1 VPADVPAIAAIY
13 RHHVL
18 TGRASFEIAPP
29 DDAEMLARF
38 DSLRARDF
46 PYLVAC
52 EGDAVRGY
60 AYAGPYRPRPAYRFT
75 VEDSIYV
82 APDAVG
88 RGIGRPLLERLLAE
102 SEARG
107 FRQMLAVIGDSGNAP
122 SIRLHERCGF
132 VRVGLLPA
140 VGHKFGGWVDSVLM
154 QRALGSGDGAPPD
167 PAL

>member
-1 VPADVPAIAAIY
+1 MPAITAIY

-29 DDAEMLARF
+29 DAAEMRARF
-38 DSLRARDF
+38 DALRSRDF

-52 EGDAVRGY
+52 EGDVVSAY

-88 RGIGRPLLERLLAE
+88 RGIGRPLLERLVAE
-102 SEARG
+102 CATRG
-107 FRQMLAVIGDSGNAP
+107 FRQMLAVIGDSANAP

-140 VGHKFGGWVDSVLM
+140 VGFKFGGWVDSVLM
-154 QRALGSGDGAPPD
+154 QRALGPGAD
-167 PAL
+167 SAPAP